1 MPTSLTAF
9 PSDRTQRWILVPG
22 VASTRQIEIRNETDT
37 PVEAHLRVEQPPAA
51 SVSPGI
57 MTIPPRHSRV
67 ADVLFL
73 ATWSPDGQGQ
83 LALSFRDVQG
93 NDLGAFTQEIVAAD
107 SVDCNLSLE
116 LKDDVMVDQALIGL
130 KLWCTLVSRSSTPRR
145 FEVDFT
151 PHPALRF
158 PERKTITLAP
168 GETSAFDIPVQWNR
182 AVRDMSGWNHPRS
195 IEAFVPVTEGRRA
208 AVIAWERLEQRLA
221 QYLNP
226 EDRQA
231 RIVVATAPERRNDFL
246 EKTPGQLKYEEL
258 VELRRLEQ
266 SVVAPPT
273 ARATTKLA
281 DDVRTA
287 PPGRRSPVATVV
299 TIAFAVV
306 ALVLAGFFFL
316 RPPGHQA
323 DDSPISVSPL
333 KLTPALGSRVTPAKA
348 HAKSALHPP
357 AANPAWTSVG
367 AAALSP
373 TTVTP
378 AVARHAT
385 PPATRT
391 APSQA
396 HPQPAAQPPI
406 DRNQVVALS
415 GVEAAYEPGGRAVS
429 VAWDGSAQA
438 SARVELVDFTGKII
452 ASHAIRGTGAQ
463 AVLHLP
469 RGYHGPLS
477 VNVTAF
483 GYHGERVV
491 QTASLSSP
499 E

>member
-1 MPTSLTAF
+1 MSTSLTAF

-22 VASTRQIEIRNETDT
+22 VASTRQIEIRNETDA

-51 SVSPGI
+51 SVSPAT
-57 MTIPPRHSRV
+57 MTIPPRHSLV
-67 ADVLFL
+67 ADVTFL
-73 ATWSPDGQGQ
+73 ATWSPDGEGRV
-83 LALSFRDVQG
+83 ALSFRDVQG

-107 SVDCNLSLE
+107 SADCNLSLE

-145 FEVDFT
+145 FEVDFA
-151 PHPALRF
+151 PHPALQF
-158 PERKTITLAP
+158 PERKTITLAA
-168 GETSAFDIPVQWNR
+168 GETSAFDVPLQWNR

-195 IEAFVPVTEGRRA
+195 IEAFVPVTEGRRT
-208 AVIAWERLEQRLA
+208 AVLPWELVEQRLEPN
-221 QYLNP
+221 LNP

-231 RIVVATAPERRNDFL
+231 RIVVAAAPERRNDFM

-266 SVVAPPT
+266 AVVAPT
-273 ARATTKLA
+273 ATRATKLA
-281 DDVRTA
+281 DEVRT
-287 PPGRRSPVATVV
+287 PSRRSPVATVV
-299 TIAFAVV
+299 TIAFALL

-316 RPPGHQA
+316 RPPGRQA
-323 DDSPISVSPL
+323 NDSPISVNPL
-333 KLTPALGSRVTPAKA
+333 KLTPALGSRLTPAKA
-348 HAKSALHPP
+348 HAKTVLHPP
-357 AANPAWTSVG
+357 AATPAWTSVS

-373 TTVTP
+373 NTVTP
-378 AVARHAT
+378 AIVRHT
-385 PPATRT
+385 TLSVTQT
-391 APSQA
+391 AASQA
-396 HPQPAAQPPI
+396 RSQPAAQPAI
-406 DRNQVVALS
+406 DRNQVVVLS

-429 VAWDGSAQA
+429 VAWGGAAQA
-438 SARVELVDFTGKII
+438 SALVELVDFTGKII
-452 ASHAIRGTGAQ
+452 GSHTIRGPGAQ
-463 AVLHLP
+463 AVLRLP